1 MLHDRGVLDVP
12 TLCPIAVSDEGDLV
26 TAHLVI
32 PVRADNRRVYRY
44 PFFKEITLLNLTT
57 ALTVLSFLT
66 KC

>member
-1 MLHDRGVLDVP
+1 MIVEYLTYLPSARF
-12 TLCPIAVSDEGDLV
+12 AVSDEGDLV

-32 PVRADNRRVYRY
+32 SVGTDNRRVYRY
-44 PFFKEITLLNLTT
+44 PFFKRVTRLNLTT

>member
-32 PVRADNRRVYRY
+32 SVGTDNRRVYRY
-44 PFFKEITLLNLTT
+44 PFFKRVTLLNLTT